1 MSKLFNE
8 AGKCPYCGSEDL
20 DYEGM
25 EPEDDMVYYPWTC
38 SYCGASGEEWYNLA
52 FIGHSVETEDGC
64 TEEVSEINRKE

>member
-38 SYCGASGEEWYNLA
+38 AYCGVSGEEWYNLA
-52 FIGHSVETEDGC
+52 VIGHSVETEDGC